1 MDAQLFPTQ
10 KKKIHQSLSFSSRCV
25 FFFGIHISPLG
36 GGFNPMRGPPLAS
49 EQLQLQHI
57 TSVGVLG
64 LLKRMN
70 DVMLQLSMNKLSLW
84 YSIASTMTS
93 TTTVTISI
101 TISIT
106 ITSTIS
112 IAITITETL
121 TVDGRNPA
129 PVEVGSLSQ
138 YLTGFFSYILGG
150 CSGFQPST
158 VLTTGCVYVH
168 FHQIPELLH
177 KPEGVVTETCPA
189 VLEKLTTSKVML
201 LSRVSG

>member
-1 MDAQLFPTQ
+1 M
-10 KKKIHQSLSFSSRCV
+10 CV
-25 FFFGIHISPLG
+25 FFWDSYFTTRWWFQPNAGSTLGIRTAPASAHNIS
-36 GGFNPMRGPPLAS
+36 
-49 EQLQLQHI
+49 
-57 TSVGVLG
+57 GVLG